1 MCLWTRI
8 GRSKCLNWPT
18 YLRTQLNSL
27 TLCFMFPDLFC
38 FCSTTKNN
46 NSNLYCPYPP
56 NRSELSLQ
64 PVIESTDDSQGEQ
77 YDCSEG
83 FSYEDVNNLE
93 PEKRLQQICRR
104 RGNQGG
110 VMTINIVPLKDAV
123 TCKETGDVGEN
134 FDVPFV
140 LHLWPSILLRNLL
153 PYTITYSLKVGC
165 M

>member
-8 GRSKCLNWPT
+8 GGSKCLNWPT
-18 YLRTQLNSL
+18 YLHTQLNTL
-27 TLCFMFPDLFC
+27 TLQIF
-38 FCSTTKNN
+38 SVSVQQQKTIT
-46 NSNLYCPYPP
+46 SNLYCPYPP